1 MTPYASALSF
11 EQPFDTRRG
20 FASASR
26 ITSGPMAA
34 VWSCLISAS
43 VALGF
48 LAFDARILHWFLIPL
63 TLCGCLIG
71 IDMVKW
77 MTNRLDLYD
86 ATGLIALLG
95 YHFFFIA
102 PLLMITL
109 EYRMKY
115 LSDQPEDYRDWLG
128 AMALLNFAGLLL
140 YKVVVHYVK
149 AARTRKAHLS
159 ASQWQIAPRRFWILW
174 MLFLLLSAGAQ
185 VSIFVAF
192 GGVRGYIATYSQWL
206 SGHDM
211 FQGWALLFAVAES
224 LPVLLTIG
232 LAVYWRKRG
241 TSAWTVTA
249 SVFALACLILV
260 TGGLRGSRSNVIWGL
275 FWVLG
280 IIHFYVKRL
289 PRALG
294 PVALC
299 LLYVF
304 VSVYA
309 AYKQHGGQLL
319 DRIAVSGDYSSV
331 SGGSEGPATVLV
343 GDFSRCDVQAFLL
356 YKLIREN
363 AFQYAHGA
371 SYLGAITMIVPRSL
385 WQDRP
390 ATVARWTTDAEYGEG
405 AYQASAVRSSR
416 VYGIAGEAM
425 LNFGPAGVLVAY
437 IVLGLLTAMLHGVIS
452 TLSPGDGRW
461 LIAPFFIN
469 LLFLL
474 LLNDSDNATF
484 YLIKYGL
491 MPFALVLLSTTR
503 RNIRRI
509 PNGSNA

>member
-1 MTPYASALSF
+1 
-11 EQPFDTRRG
+11 
-20 FASASR
+20 
-26 ITSGPMAA
+26 
-34 VWSCLISAS
+34 
-43 VALGF
+43 
-48 LAFDARILHWFLIPL
+48 
-63 TLCGCLIG
+63 
-71 IDMVKW
+71 MVKW

-102 PLLMITL
+102 PLLMVTW

-115 LSDQPEDYRDWLG
+115 LPDQPEDYRDWLG
-128 AMALLNFAGLLL
+128 VMAILNVAGLLL
-140 YKVVVHYVK
+140 YKGAIHYLKTAQTRRTTVS
-149 AARTRKAHLS
+149 AAR
-159 ASQWQIAPRRFWILW
+159 WQIAPGRFWVLW
-174 MLFLLLSAGAQ
+174 MLFLILSCGAQ
-185 VSIFVAF
+185 ASIFVAF

-206 SGHDM
+206 AGHDM

-224 LPVLLTIG
+224 LPVLLTMG
-232 LAVYWRKRG
+232 LAVYWRKQRTNG
-241 TSAWTVTA
+241 WIITA
-249 SVFALACLILV
+249 SVLALACLILV
-260 TGGLRGSRSNVIWGL
+260 TGGLRGSRSNVIWSL

-294 PVALC
+294 PIALC
-299 LLYVF
+299 LLYAF

-319 DRIAVSGDYSSV
+319 DRIAASGDYSTV
-331 SGGSEGPATVLV
+331 SGSTEGPATVLV
-343 GDFSRCDVQAFLL
+343 GDFSRCDVQAYLL
-356 YKLIREN
+356 FKLVKEN

-390 ATVARWTTDAEYGEG
+390 ATIARWTTDVEYGEG
-405 AYQASAVRSSR
+405 AYQASSIRSSR

-425 LNFGPAGVLVAY
+425 LNFGPAGVLIAY

-452 TLSPGDGRW
+452 RLSPGDGRW
-461 LIAPFFIN
+461 LIAPFLIN

-491 MPFALVLLSTTR
+491 MPICLVLLSTTR
-503 RNIRRI
+503 QNFRRTSYV
-509 PNGSNA
+509 SNA